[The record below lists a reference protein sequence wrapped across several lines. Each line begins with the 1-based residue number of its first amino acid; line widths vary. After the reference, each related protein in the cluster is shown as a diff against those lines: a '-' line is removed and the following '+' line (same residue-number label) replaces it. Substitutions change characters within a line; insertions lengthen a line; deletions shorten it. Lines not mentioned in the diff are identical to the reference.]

1 MAAEAYI
8 SPSSLFSSPLSLSLS
23 PLFSLSLVSLLGYA
37 EELHCKF
44 AYIFFERSTSESCQK
59 QILRNFRFLGFEL
72 LSPIHPK
79 LPVRSDDYVF
89 LGYEIDPGGDS
100 DSDVE
105 DWWLIHNMNGVESFK
120 CHAYLGIFNITAVL
134 L

>member
-1 MAAEAYI
+1 MTLLI
-8 SPSSLFSSPLSLSLS
+8 VSLSLH
-23 PLFSLSLVSLLGYA
+23 PSLVSLLGYA

-72 LSPIHPK
+72 LGPIHPK
-79 LPVRSDDYVF
+79 LPVRSDEYVF

-100 DSDVE
+100 DIDVE
-105 DWWLIHNMNGVESFK
+105 D
-120 CHAYLGIFNITAVL
+120 
-134 L
+134 